1 MCKGQLDDRED
12 WVEEEAE
19 LRREDETVCT
29 STDTFVDDKW
39 SQMSV

>member
-12 WVEEEAE
+12 WVEAAE

-29 STDTFVDDKW
+29 STDTFVDDKR
-39 SQMSV
+39 SQTSV

>member
-12 WVEEEAE
+12 WVEAAE

-29 STDTFVDDKW
+29 LTDTFVDNKR
-39 SQMSV
+39 SQTSV

>member
-12 WVEEEAE
+12 WVEAAE

-29 STDTFVDDKW
+29 STDTFVDDKR

>member
-12 WVEEEAE
+12 WVEAAE

-29 STDTFVDDKW
+29 LTDTFVDDKW
-39 SQMSV
+39 SQTSV

>member
-1 MCKGQLDDRED
+1 MCKGQIDDRED
-12 WVEEEAE
+12 WVEAAE

-39 SQMSV
+39 SQASV